1 MPSSRNTAEFIIRP
15 MVASDL
21 AALEPW
27 LEVPRVR
34 RWFDDPDY
42 MTDLKDDMSDDR
54 IRQWIVEDDGTA
66 VAYLQDYDIHGWQDH
81 PLGFLPQGARG
92 MDTFVFGEERMGQGL
107 AARYL
112 RQHCLALFSEGCPA
126 LGIDP
131 HPSNAAAIR
140 CYEKV
145 GFVAG
150 TEADTDWGRVLKMSL
165 HPKAVRT

>member
-1 MPSSRNTAEFIIRP
+1 MPSSKNTAEFVIRP
-15 MVASDL
+15 MVADDL
-21 AALEPW
+21 AVFKPW
-27 LEVPRVR
+27 LKARRVK

-42 MTDLKDDMSDDR
+42 IADLEGHLSDAR
-54 IRQWIVEDDGTA
+54 IHQWIVEEDGTA

-81 PLGFLPQGARG
+81 PLGLLPRGARG

-107 AARYL
+107 AMRYL
-112 RQHCLALFSEGCPA
+112 CQHCQTLFSEGCPA

-131 HPSNAAAIR
+131 HPTNAAAIR

-150 TEADTDWGRVLKMSL
+150 AEADTEWGRVLKMSL
-165 HPKAVRT
+165 RPKEFRE